1 MIYLATP
8 DARQARSGAPD
19 LSRRHLLGAAACS
32 LALSAALPRPAR
44 AEASTRLAAGG
55 ASATALGAA
64 VQRALHQIIDVPLV
78 FDDPLAVAMLGADA
92 APSLQAAADR
102 PSPGLRAYIAMRS
115 RHAEDRLAEA
125 VRRGVHQYV
134 LLGAG
139 LDSFACRNPHPGL
152 RVFEVDHPA
161 TQQWKRR
168 RLAEAGINVPGSLN
182 FVPVDFENQRLD
194 RQLMLHGFRFDEPAF
209 FSMLGVVIYIS
220 EAALEQTL
228 RVVAGGAPG
237 SGLTFS
243 YALPVHRLDAAARA
257 ARERSMAA
265 MARLGEPWITFLE
278 PEALPSRL
286 HAAGFSAVELLDGEA
301 GNRLYFASRSDG
313 LRLAG
318 SAQMATAWI

>member
-1 MIYLATP
+1 MDPAEFQSSP
-8 DARQARSGAPD
+8 DAVGM
-19 LSRRHLLGAAACS
+19 SRRRLLGAAACG
-32 LALSAALPRPAR
+32 LVLPAALPRLAGAEVPAR
-44 AEASTRLAAGG
+44 LLAGG
-55 ASATALGAA
+55 ASLTAQGAA
-64 VQRALHQIIDVPLV
+64 VQRALHQIIDLPRV

-168 RLAEAGINVPGSLN
+168 RLADAGIAAPVSMN
-182 FVPVDFENQRLD
+182 FVPVDFESQRLD
-194 RQLMLHGFRFDEPAF
+194 RQLTLHGFRFDKPAF

-220 EAALEQTL
+220 EEALEQTL
-228 RVVAGGAPG
+228 RVVAACAPG

-243 YALPVHRLDAAARA
+243 FTLPAHRLGDAARA

-265 MARLGEPWITFLE
+265 VAKLGEPWITFLE

-301 GNRLYFASRSDG
+301 GNRLYFAGRSDG